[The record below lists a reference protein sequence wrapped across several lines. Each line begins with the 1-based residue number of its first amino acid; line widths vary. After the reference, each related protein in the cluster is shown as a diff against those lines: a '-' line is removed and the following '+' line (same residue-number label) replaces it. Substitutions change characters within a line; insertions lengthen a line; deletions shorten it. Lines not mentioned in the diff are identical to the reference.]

1 MKSYWNRVGSS
12 PVLLCPCK
20 KGKLNTDMHTERT
33 PREGRDWGDDPAS
46 QGMPKIASKTPEAGE
61 DTWNR
66 FFLTPSEGTSSAGT
80 LDFEPPEL

>member
-1 MKSYWNRVGSS
+1 
-12 PVLLCPCK
+12 
-20 KGKLNTDMHTERT
+20 MHTERT

-61 DTWNR
+61 ETWNR

-80 LDFEPPEL
+80 LDCEPPELWDGKFLFKPFVCGAWLEHP